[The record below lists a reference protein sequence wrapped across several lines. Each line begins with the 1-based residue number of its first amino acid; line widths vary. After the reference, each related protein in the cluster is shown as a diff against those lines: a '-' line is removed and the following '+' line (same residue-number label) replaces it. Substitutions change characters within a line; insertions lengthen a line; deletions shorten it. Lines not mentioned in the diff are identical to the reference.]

1 MPRRYSDLVS
11 LAEMLSRQVVGT
23 KHAIAYHRTENHVL
37 ERENTLL
44 KHQFKRAAE
53 VVTNNVVLREEI
65 VELKK
70 QIVEEKRIADV
81 MRRSG
86 GLPRNKLKNDIYL
99 LTIEKDH
106 LEGILEETRSEHDKR
121 DAKLESSALALLET
135 LGGVRGA
142 EQ

>member
-1 MPRRYSDLVS
+1 M
-11 LAEMLSRQVVGT
+11 
-23 KHAIAYHRTENHVL
+23 
-37 ERENTLL
+37 
-44 KHQFKRAAE
+44 
-53 VVTNNVVLREEI
+53 VTNNVVLREEI

>member
-1 MPRRYSDLVS
+1 MPRRYSDLVH

-23 KHAIAYHRTENHVL
+23 KHAIAHHRTENHVL